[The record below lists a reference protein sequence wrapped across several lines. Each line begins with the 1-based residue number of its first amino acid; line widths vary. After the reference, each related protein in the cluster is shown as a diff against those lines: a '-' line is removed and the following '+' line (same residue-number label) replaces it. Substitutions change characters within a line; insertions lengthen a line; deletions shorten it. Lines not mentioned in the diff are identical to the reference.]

1 MAAYCRVS
9 TDQEEQLSSYENQV
23 SYYTNFISNNPQYEL
38 AGIYADEGISGTNTK
53 KRKNFNR
60 MIDDCEAGKIDRII
74 VKSISR
80 FARNTLD
87 CLNYVRR
94 LKELGI
100 GVTFE
105 KEAIDTL
112 DAKGEVLLTILS
124 SLAQDESRSISEN
137 STWGIRKRFEQ
148 GKFSVNTR
156 KFMGYD
162 SDESGNLIVNEEQA
176 KIVRMIYE
184 KYLCGRNYFVIA
196 RELNEAGIPGWNGKV
211 NWIASTIE
219 TMLHNE
225 KYKGDA
231 LLQKTYTVDFL
242 TKKRE
247 KNQGQIAQYYVEN
260 NHPAIVKPEIWEAV
274 QLEEQR
280 RREYMKLHHIKAY
293 SSDLANN
300 PFASKIICGECGEAF
315 GRKKWRPRPGEYRS
329 VWQCNARYRVKGVMG
344 CANRHIDEST
354 LEEIF
359 VKAWN
364 SLMENKEA
372 CMQKWERMRKGK
384 NPLLTYRAEQL
395 IKYANMD
402 MQKFDAEQMHRM
414 LECIMIFETGKIS
427 VRYLDGTIVEF

>member
-38 AGIYADEGISGTNTK
+38 AGIYADEGTSGTNTK

-329 VWQCNARYRVKGVMG
+329 VWQCNARYRVKSVMG

-402 MQKFDAEQMHRM
+402 MQKFDAEQMHRI

>member
-1 MAAYCRVS
+1 MAKNITVIPASKKVTEGTLARKEIPKIRMAAYCRVS

-74 VKSISR
+74 VKTISR

-162 SDESGNLIVNEEQA
+162 SDENGNLIVNEEQA
-176 KIVRMIYE
+176 KTVRLIYE
-184 KYLCGRNYFVIA
+184 KYLSGRNYFVIA

-225 KYKGDA
+225 NTRVMLYCRKRIRWISLQRNERRIKG
-231 LLQKTYTVDFL
+231 
-242 TKKRE
+242 R
-247 KNQGQIAQYYVEN
+247 
-260 NHPAIVKPEIWEAV
+260 
-274 QLEEQR
+274 
-280 RREYMKLHHIKAY
+280 
-293 SSDLANN
+293 
-300 PFASKIICGECGEAF
+300 
-315 GRKKWRPRPGEYRS
+315 
-329 VWQCNARYRVKGVMG
+329 
-344 CANRHIDEST
+344 
-354 LEEIF
+354 
-359 VKAWN
+359 
-364 SLMENKEA
+364 
-372 CMQKWERMRKGK
+372 
-384 NPLLTYRAEQL
+384 
-395 IKYANMD
+395 
-402 MQKFDAEQMHRM
+402 
-414 LECIMIFETGKIS
+414 
-427 VRYLDGTIVEF
+427 

>member
-60 MIDDCEAGKIDRII
+60 MIDDCEAGKIERII

-87 CLNYVRR
+87 CLNYVHR

-225 KYKGDA
+225 KYKGDT

-402 MQKFDAEQMHRM
+402 MQKFDAEQMHRI

>member
-1 MAAYCRVS
+1 MAKNITVIPASKKVTEGILARKEIPKIRMAAYCRVS

-60 MIDDCEAGKIDRII
+60 MIDDCEVGKIDRII

-162 SDESGNLIVNEEQA
+162 SDENGNLIVNEEQA
-176 KIVRMIYE
+176 KTVRLIYE
-184 KYLCGRNYFVIA
+184 KYLSGRNYFVIA

-225 KYKGDA
+225 NTRVMLYCRKRIRWISLQRNERRTKG
-231 LLQKTYTVDFL
+231 
-242 TKKRE
+242 R
-247 KNQGQIAQYYVEN
+247 
-260 NHPAIVKPEIWEAV
+260 
-274 QLEEQR
+274 
-280 RREYMKLHHIKAY
+280 
-293 SSDLANN
+293 
-300 PFASKIICGECGEAF
+300 
-315 GRKKWRPRPGEYRS
+315 
-329 VWQCNARYRVKGVMG
+329 
-344 CANRHIDEST
+344 
-354 LEEIF
+354 
-359 VKAWN
+359 
-364 SLMENKEA
+364 
-372 CMQKWERMRKGK
+372 
-384 NPLLTYRAEQL
+384 
-395 IKYANMD
+395 
-402 MQKFDAEQMHRM
+402 
-414 LECIMIFETGKIS
+414 
-427 VRYLDGTIVEF
+427 